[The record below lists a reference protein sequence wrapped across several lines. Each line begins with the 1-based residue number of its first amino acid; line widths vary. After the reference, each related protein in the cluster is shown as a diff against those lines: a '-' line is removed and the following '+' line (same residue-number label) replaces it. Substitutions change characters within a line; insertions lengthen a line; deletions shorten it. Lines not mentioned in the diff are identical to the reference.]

1 MLDIVDLYAR
11 VEQKEILKGLSLHIK
26 EGEVHAIMGPN
37 GSGKSTLAQ
46 VLAGHPAYHVTQG
59 QVQFCGKDLLK
70 MSVSERAAQ
79 GLFLG
84 FQYPV
89 ELSGV
94 PYATFLKQSLAAY
107 RKARGQEPLDAPSF
121 IRYLKLRAQAVGV
134 SDEMLKRPVNV
145 GFSGGE
151 KKRLEVLQMAVL
163 EPKLCILDELDSGL
177 DIDALRQLSEAVNV
191 MRDAHRSFLLI
202 THYDRL
208 LQYIQPDVVH
218 VMKDGKIIESG
229 DKTLAQKLEEKGYAD
244 Y

>member
-1 MLDIVDLYAR
+1 
-11 VEQKEILKGLSLHIK
+11 
-26 EGEVHAIMGPN
+26 
-37 GSGKSTLAQ
+37 
-46 VLAGHPAYHVTQG
+46 
-59 QVQFCGKDLLK
+59 
-70 MSVSERAAQ
+70 
-79 GLFLG
+79 
-84 FQYPV
+84 
-89 ELSGV
+89 
-94 PYATFLKQSLAAY
+94 
-107 RKARGQEPLDAPSF
+107 
-121 IRYLKLRAQAVGV
+121 
-134 SDEMLKRPVNV
+134 
-145 GFSGGE
+145 
-151 KKRLEVLQMAVL
+151 MAVL

>member
-37 GSGKSTLAQ
+37 GSGKSTLSQ
-46 VLAGHPAYHVTQG
+46 VLAGHPAYQVTQG
-59 QVQFCGKDLLK
+59 QIQFCGQDLLK
-70 MSVSERAAQ
+70 MSASERACQ
-79 GLFLG
+79 GIFLG

-89 ELSGV
+89 ELPGV
-94 PYATFLKQSLAAY
+94 PYATFLKQALTAH
-107 RKARGQEPLDAPSF
+107 RKARGQDPLDAPSF
-121 IRYLKLRAQAVGV
+121 IRYIKLRAQAVGV

-163 EPKLCILDELDSGL
+163 EPKLCVLDELDSGL

-191 MRDAHRSFLLI
+191 MRDSQRSFLVI

-208 LQYIQPDVVH
+208 LQYIKPDVVH

-229 DKTLAQKLEEKGYAD
+229 DMSLAEKLEEKGYAD

>member
-1 MLDIVDLYAR
+1 
-11 VEQKEILKGLSLHIK
+11 
-26 EGEVHAIMGPN
+26 MGPN

-46 VLAGHPAYHVTQG
+46 VLAGHPAYRVTQG
-59 QVQFCGKDLLK
+59 QVLFCGKDLLK
-70 MSVSERAAQ
+70 MSVSERAHQ
-79 GLFLG
+79 GLYLG

-89 ELSGV
+89 ELPGV
-94 PYATFLKQSLAAY
+94 PYATFLKQALAAHK
-107 RKARGQEPLDAPSF
+107 KANGQEPMDAPSF
-121 IRYLKLRAQAVGV
+121 IRYIKLRAQAVGV
-134 SDEMLKRPVNV
+134 SDDMLKRPVNV

-163 EPKLCILDELDSGL
+163 EPKLCMLDELDSGL
-177 DIDALRQLSEAVNV
+177 DIDALRQLSQAVNV
-191 MRDAHRSFLLI
+191 MRDSGRSFLLI

-218 VMKDGKIIESG
+218 VMKDGRIIESG

>member
-1 MLDIVDLYAR
+1 MLDITDLRAC
-11 VEQKEILKGLSLHIK
+11 VEKKEILKGLSLHIN

-46 VLAGHPAYHVTQG
+46 VLAGHPAYRVTQG
-59 QVQFCGKDLLK
+59 QVLFCGKDLLK
-70 MSVSERAAQ
+70 MSVSERAHQ
-79 GLFLG
+79 GLYLG

-89 ELSGV
+89 ELPGV
-94 PYATFLKQSLAAY
+94 PYATFLKQALAAHK
-107 RKARGQEPLDAPSF
+107 KANGQEPMDAPSF
-121 IRYLKLRAQAVGV
+121 IRYIKLRAQAVGV
-134 SDEMLKRPVNV
+134 SDDMLKRPVNV

-163 EPKLCILDELDSGL
+163 EPKLCMLDELDSGL
-177 DIDALRQLSEAVNV
+177 DIDALRQLSQAVNV
-191 MRDAHRSFLLI
+191 MRDSGRSFLLI

-218 VMKDGKIIESG
+218 VMKDGRIIESG

>member
-1 MLDIVDLYAR
+1 MLDIIDLHAG
-11 VEQKEILKGLSLHIK
+11 VEQKEILKGLSLHINA
-26 EGEVHAIMGPN
+26 GEVHAIMGPN

-59 QVQFCGKDLLK
+59 AITLKGKDLLK
-70 MSVSERAAQ
+70 MTATERACQ
-79 GLFLG
+79 GIFLG
-84 FQYPV
+84 FQYPI
-89 ELSGV
+89 ELLGV
-94 PYATFLKQSLAAY
+94 PYATFLKQALNACK
-107 RKARGQEPLDAPSF
+107 KARGEEPLDAPSF
-121 IRYLKLRAQAVGV
+121 IRYIKLRAQAVGV

-151 KKRLEVLQMAVL
+151 KKKLEVLQMAVL
-163 EPKLCILDELDSGL
+163 EPCLCVLDELDSGL

-191 MRDAHRSFLLI
+191 MRDSHRSFLII

-218 VMKDGKIIESG
+218 VMKAGKIIESG
-229 DKTLAQKLEEKGYAD
+229 DKTLAEKLEEKGYAG